1 MTMTKAL
8 YEIAPNTTRMF
19 ASWLMEGYGLSLPEF
34 EKSIPKRKF
43 YEVSR
48 YFGYPLEENTQLPVS
63 EIIAFIKEKFAD
75 YEALMTK
82 YPDGVPNP
90 MNILKEMSHA
100 DREVWLAKYFTR
112 MINISLHHALVNGN
126 NLIRVSLRDSLI
138 ARQLNAIERS
148 VKYDNDRK
156 AEEEKFWVDI
166 IKNFDPQAM
175 APF

>member
-1 MTMTKAL
+1 MTMTEAL

-34 EKSIPKRKF
+34 EKSTPKRKF

-48 YFGYPLEENTQLPVS
+48 YFGYALEENTQLPVP

-75 YEALMTK
+75 YESLMVK

-90 MNILKEMSHA
+90 MHKLKEMSHS
-100 DREVWLAKYFTR
+100 DREIWISKNFIRV
-112 MINISLHHALVNGN
+112 INISLQHALVSGN
-126 NLIRVSLRDSLI
+126 NLVRVSLRDSLI
-138 ARQLNAIERS
+138 AKQLNAIEQYTKQRLENEA
-148 VKYDNDRK
+148 K
-156 AEEEKFWVDI
+156 EEKFWSDVV
-166 IKNFDPQAM
+166 KNFDPQAV